1 MKLFPFGFLL
11 VALVVALSGVAQA
24 ITMSSGAFFVQD
36 GCGQCD
42 VVNTTSLPLKVSF
55 NIYLE
60 DGSVCSSD
68 TYTIPAGQTYVEYCD
83 ERGDQ
88 HCQIKFNNGSVH
100 ATFMYLYDCSQVGAV
115 LELH

>member
-1 MKLFPFGFLL
+1 
-11 VALVVALSGVAQA
+11 
-24 ITMSSGAFFVQD
+24 
-36 GCGQCD
+36 
-42 VVNTTSLPLKVSF
+42 
-55 NIYLE
+55 
-60 DGSVCSSD
+60 VCSSD